1 MSTIIASNISD
12 GTTSVPSTYVVNGS
26 AKVWLNMN
34 GTGTPTAR
42 DSFNI
47 SSITDSGTGVYQGN
61 FSANMNNNSYS
72 ATTGVSESGVGG
84 VARIVMGDG
93 NQVNYTLILPVNT
106 STAIDYQ
113 FITVTIHGD
122 LA

>member
-12 GTTSVPSTYVVNGS
+12 GTTSVASTYVVNGS
-26 AKVWLNMN
+26 AKVWLNMD

-47 SSITDSGTGVYQGN
+47 SSITDSGTGVYRGN
-61 FSANMNNNSYS
+61 FSTNMNNNSYS

-84 VARIVMGDG
+84 VARIAMGDG
-93 NQVNYTLILPVNT
+93 NQVNNTLILPNNT
-106 STAIDYQ
+106 STSIDYK